1 MNIEE
6 KQAIE
11 MMKFYQEEYRKQI
24 KTLKGN
30 GEPEGYGTII
40 DTIKGRI
47 CNIQLVL
54 NLIEKQQAE
63 LEKKDEYIK
72 ILTDEREHIKNN
84 LKVDLNKKG
93 VFSQAKGQIAQIL
106 EYYENNEKY
115 FNKVEREGK

>member
-6 KQAIE
+6 KQAIK

-24 KTLKGN
+24 KTLKEN
-30 GEPEGYGTII
+30 GEPEGYGTTI

-54 NLIEKQQAE
+54 NLIEKQESE

-72 ILTDEREHIKNN
+72 MLTDEREHIKNN
-84 LKVDLNKKG
+84 LKVDLNRKG

>member
-63 LEKKDEYIK
+63 LEKKDKVINEMAKYLDAEDATETFCEGQEEADCIADCINCIKEYF
-72 ILTDEREHIKNN
+72 T
-84 LKVDLNKKG
+84 
-93 VFSQAKGQIAQIL
+93 
-106 EYYENNEKY
+106 
-115 FNKVEREGK
+115 NKVEREGK